1 MMMCKCA
8 YFCYFREAEEPA
20 VENEKNVDA
29 EKPLGEEEAL
39 DANKESP
46 EKEPEEKEPED
57 KVVINFPC
65 KMFN

>member
-1 MMMCKCA
+1 M
-8 YFCYFREAEEPA
+8 
-20 VENEKNVDA
+20 ENEKNVDA

-65 KMFN
+65 KIFN